1 MAYDLLYDGASD
13 SGQYMPKILV
23 ADDVDGDRSLIVKL
37 FKKRPFSDV
46 IAVGTGE
53 EALGLLGDGP
63 ADVLLAGSSLPDLDA
78 ETLFERAREL
88 QPALPIIFLTRER
101 PDESM
106 VKALHLGA
114 ASYVPRSQIA
124 RSVEDTVERVLSLC
138 EKSVIG
144 TRLLDT
150 MTASSMAFELPGD
163 PSLFSDVIHYL
174 LEQMDHFGLLGSLDR
189 ISVGVAIQEALL
201 NAWIHGN
208 LEIDSSRKKDGF
220 FAYDRLVQ
228 ERKERA
234 PYRDRK
240 VTVRSSFDA
249 SVGRIE
255 IEDEGKGF
263 DVSTVPD
270 PRLPENV
277 KRPSGRG
284 LFLMRQFFDEVSYND
299 VGNKVTLVK
308 HRLS

>member
-1 MAYDLLYDGASD
+1 
-13 SGQYMPKILV
+13 MPKILV

-46 IAVGTGE
+46 IAVGSARE
-53 EALGLLGDGP
+53 VLELLDDGP
-63 ADVLLAGSSLPDLDA
+63 ADVLLAGSSLPDMDA
-78 ETLFERAREL
+78 ETLFQEARKI
-88 QPALPIIFLTRER
+88 QPAVPIIFLTRER

-114 ASYVPRSQIA
+114 ASYVPRSEIA

-138 EKSVIG
+138 EKAVIG

-150 MTASSMAFELPGD
+150 MTESSMVFELPGD

-174 LEQMDHFGLLGSLDR
+174 LEQLDHFRLLGSLDR

-208 LEIDSSRKKDGF
+208 LEIDSARKKQGF
-220 FAYDRLVQ
+220 DAYDQLIQ
-228 ERKERA
+228 QRKSQS
-234 PYRDRK
+234 PYRERK
-240 VTVRSSFDA
+240 VTVRSAFDPSA
-249 SVGRIE
+249 ARIV
-255 IEDEGKGF
+255 IEDEGAGF
-263 DVSTVPD
+263 DVSKVPD

-284 LFLMRQFFDEVSYND
+284 LFLMRQFFDDVSYND
-299 VGNKVTLVK
+299 VGNAVTLVK
-308 HRLS
+308 RRPS